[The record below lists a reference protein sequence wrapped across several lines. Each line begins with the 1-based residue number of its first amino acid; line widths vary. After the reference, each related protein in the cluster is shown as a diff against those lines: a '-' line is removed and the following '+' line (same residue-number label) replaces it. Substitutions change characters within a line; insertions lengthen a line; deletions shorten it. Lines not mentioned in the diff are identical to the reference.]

1 VPSLRL
7 VPPPRLPQLFASL
20 RFDTALESLAFRQ
33 LAALDVEGCRTTFG
47 QLVDQLDA
55 SAPGVTDREVIAL
68 LLDILQRVNRRLHRP
83 PDGEISG
90 QENRAAL
97 VTQFA
102 TVETAEQAR
111 QLFLPAL
118 TRLLSVFH
126 SGASSHPLVE
136 QAQNYIEENYQRRL
150 SLSAIARPLNVSPN
164 YLSRIFR
171 RETGR
176 TLTAHIHHVRLEH
189 ARLLLAAGGRS
200 ISEIAYMV
208 GYQNYR
214 DFYRNFV
221 KYERASPRQARRSMN
236 RAEDVAPGRSL
247 E

>member
-1 VPSLRL
+1 MPSLRL

-33 LAALDVEGCRTTFG
+33 LASLDVEGCRTTFG

-55 SAPGVTDREVIAL
+55 TAPGVSAREVIGL

-83 PDGEISG
+83 PDGEIAG
-90 QENRAAL
+90 QDNRAAL
-97 VTQFA
+97 LTQFA
-102 TVETAEQAR
+102 GVETAEQAR

-118 TRLLSVFH
+118 TRLLAVFRA
-126 SGASSHPLVE
+126 GASSHPLVE

-150 SLSAIARPLNVSPN
+150 SLSGIARPLNVSPN

-176 TLTAHIHHVRLEH
+176 TLTAHIHQVRLEH

-236 RAEDVAPGRSL
+236 RAEDSAPGRSR